1 MKQEY
6 GHFEDEGRA
15 YVVTTAYPPSSF
27 DNHLF
32 NDEYRVMLNQR
43 MEGESIRMA
52 PNFAN
57 DKHKNGDNHFYATY
71 NGKPYILCRGQG
83 DTYRCEHRLYQ
94 TELTERFENLEV
106 SVRMFVPTKG
116 KREIWTIKVTNLGK
130 ETAEIGTFAAFPF
143 AKITMQCEARG
154 DARGRFIYRTGLP
167 GYHKYEDY
175 ERCKSQICFD
185 YVISDIKPTSY
196 ECNRL
201 RFFGCDYTEG
211 MPAAV
216 VNGKCGGGSYE
227 QDWVAPLGVTHHAF
241 TLAAGESASVSLQI
255 GRTATMEEMYE
266 IADNF
271 PNVEEEL
278 DALKALWE
286 KRCSVLTIETP
297 DTELNYLTNYWLK
310 RQLAY
315 FTRLNRGGT
324 YCPIRN
330 QLQDYLG
337 YAILDPEFALERT
350 IRILERQDFNGH
362 IKQYYNT
369 DGAAD
374 WGLCLLRHSDACIWL
389 ILCTIEVVEKTGDA
403 SVYDRPVPYK
413 DSPLG
418 ESILTHLFKAA
429 RYMATQMGEH
439 GLCLMLDGDW
449 NDPVNGPGRKG
460 KGESG
465 WNSMAFAYALDR
477 LLAIK
482 PDAYLE
488 SVRDALKE
496 NINKH
501 LWDGEWYAAGIN
513 DDGIPYGV
521 HTDEEA
527 QKFLNTQTWSIISG
541 VATGEKLDKVVKTI
555 ESMKVPF
562 GYRLIDPPFTKYNP
576 IWGRVSAKQP
586 GTTENGSVYCHS
598 VMFKI
603 LGDCLR
609 SDGED
614 AYNTM
619 MSMLPT
625 NPDHDPSWTRQIPI
639 YYSNYYFGYPSENFG
654 LSSLHYRTG
663 TVAWHFWVLLEY
675 MIGFH
680 AGASTGIEIKPC
692 LPKAWDHVKV
702 TRRYGGK
709 VYTLT
714 IDGDKHELIEQ
725 EIAE

>member
-1 MKQEY
+1 MKKEY
-6 GHFEDEGRA
+6 GHFENDGKT
-15 YVVTTAYPPSSF
+15 YVVTTPYPPSSF
-27 DNHLF
+27 DNYLF
-32 NDEYRVMLNQR
+32 NDEYRVVLNQR

-71 NGKPYILCRGQG
+71 NGTPYILCRGKG
-83 DTYRCEHRLYQ
+83 ESYRCEYQ
-94 TELTERFENLEV
+94 LHQSELTERFDDFEV
-106 SVRMFVPTKG
+106 KIRMFVPVKG
-116 KREIWTIKVTNLGK
+116 KREIWTVTVTNLGK
-130 ETAEIGTFAAFPF
+130 EKAEIGTFAAFPF
-143 AKITMQCEARG
+143 AKMTMQCEARA
-154 DARGRFIYRTGLP
+154 DAQGRFIYRTGLP
-167 GYHKYEDY
+167 GYHKYDDY

-185 YVISDIKPTSY
+185 YVISDIRPTSY

-201 RFFGCDYTEG
+201 RFFGCDYAEG
-211 MPAAV
+211 IPAAV
-216 VNGKCGGGSYE
+216 GNGRCENGSYE
-227 QDWVAPLGVTHHAF
+227 QDWVAPIGVTHHAF
-241 TLAAGESASVSLQI
+241 VLEAGQSASVNFQL
-255 GRTATMEEMYE
+255 GRALSIEQMVE
-266 IADNF
+266 IADHF
-271 PNVEEEL
+271 PNVEEECRQV
-278 DALKALWE
+278 KELWE
-286 KRCSVLTIETP
+286 ERCSVLTVETP

-310 RQLAY
+310 RQLTY

-350 IRILERQDFNGH
+350 IRILERQEFNGH

-369 DGAAD
+369 DGAPET
-374 WGLCLLRHSDACIWL
+374 GLCLMRHSDACIWL

-403 SVYDRPVPYK
+403 SIYQREVGYK
-413 DSPLG
+413 DSPLR
-418 ESILTHLFKAA
+418 EPIITHLLKAA

-449 NDPVNGPGRKG
+449 NDPVNGPGRGG

-465 WNSMAFAYALDR
+465 WNSMAFTYALSR
-477 LLAIK
+477 LLQVH

-488 SVRDALKE
+488 DVRDRLKQS
-496 NINKH
+496 INEH

-513 DDGIPYGV
+513 DDGVHYGV
-521 HTDEEA
+521 HTDEQA
-527 QKFLNTQTWSIISG
+527 QKFLNTQTWAIISG
-541 VATGEKLDKVVKTI
+541 VVTGERLQKVVETI
-555 ESMKVPF
+555 ETMKVPF
-562 GYRLIDPPFTKYNP
+562 GYRLIDPPFSKYDP

-603 LGDCLR
+603 LGDCMR
-609 SDGED
+609 SDGEA
-614 AYNTM
+614 AYSTM

-639 YYSNYYFGYPSENFG
+639 YYSNFYFGYPSENFG
-654 LSSLHYRTG
+654 FSSLHYRTG

-675 MIGFH
+675 MIGFR
-680 AGASTGIEIKPC
+680 AGATTGIELKPC
-692 LPKAWDHVKV
+692 LPKAWDRVKV

-714 IDGDKHELIEQ
+714 IDGDKHELAEQ
-725 EIAE
+725 EITE